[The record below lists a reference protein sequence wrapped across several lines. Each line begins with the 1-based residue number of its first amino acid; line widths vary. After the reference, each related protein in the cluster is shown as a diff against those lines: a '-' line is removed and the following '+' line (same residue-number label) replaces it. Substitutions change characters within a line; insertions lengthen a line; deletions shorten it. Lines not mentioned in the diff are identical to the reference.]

1 MYKIKNKT
9 NDVQI
14 AYFRGNVVSSFKP
27 HEEKT
32 VDYTL
37 VTTFKQPVFEVIE
50 ISEKEIEKDVKPSK
64 EQKNNKEVKE

>member
-1 MYKIKNKT
+1 MYKIKNKS
-9 NDVQI
+9 NDEQI
-14 AYFRGNVVSSFKP
+14 AYFSGNVVLSFKP

-50 ISEKEIEKDVKPSK
+50 ISEKEIEKDVKSK
-64 EQKNNKEVKE
+64 EQKHNKEVKE